1 MQILSFEEEARHLG
15 FITDFLKVFRADLE
29 MRQGRTAEG
38 IVGTRY
44 EINENIS
51 NAIDFEDGNVMEFV
65 QMLPEIRT
73 TEMNFNYIHTM
84 LERTKRMIPK
94 PYFGKI
100 TVDGEAIY
108 IGTGTIKNKDNDILI
123 YDWRTPVASLFYE
136 NRTGDLSYI
145 IPDGSRIDAT
155 VEQRRQFII
164 EDGTLVNMFDS
175 DMYIGDEILQ
185 NMITDSSQSR
195 LKNIVSTI
203 QQEQNDIIRLPLS
216 RDTLVYGPPG
226 SGKTSLAM
234 QRIAYLL
241 YQHKNTL
248 NPENILLVSPNE
260 VFNDYLSD
268 VLPELGENHVKNT
281 TFYRLLSRFPY
292 FKGRNFEHVYEN
304 IRRLRESDSG
314 HAIYEYKNS
323 IDYFST
329 LHQFIQSLG
338 EAGMEFR
345 NLVGENGMFYTK
357 EGLAHIFY
365 NELSAHPVRRRLAK
379 MQERLLSRYT
389 EEIRRLTEE
398 RFKALHETNTYIGEE
413 NELKKEAHEYAKK
426 QLRVVHRQI
435 SLFRFVHFEK
445 LYLNSIGDRKFRN
458 QTVRSIKEND
468 FKYEDIA
475 PLLYLYI
482 HVLGRTDRQIQ
493 HVLIDEVQ
501 DYSNIQ
507 YYVMRHFYQKATF
520 TSLGD
525 PNQQIHPGR
534 KDPLIARD
542 HTEKRLEQSYRS
554 TNQINAFLNSII
566 PGSIKSVSVDGDEV
580 QKIRTD
586 DEIEYVKALLRNDEH
601 PQVAIITPTR
611 AAADAY
617 YKALESEFPQ
627 IKNLGETDTLYNQ
640 SFIVL
645 PYYLSKGFEYN
656 TVILTSAHDYADSK
670 HILYVLASRA
680 TRHLHLLN
688 PES

>member
-1 MQILSFEEEARHLG
+1 MQILSFEDEAKHLG
-15 FITDFLKVFRADLE
+15 FIVDFLKVFKADLE
-29 MRQGRTAEG
+29 MKQGRTAEG

-51 NAIDFEDGNVMEFV
+51 NVIDFEDGNVMEFV

-73 TEMNFNYIHTM
+73 TEMNYNYIRTM
-84 LERTKRMIPK
+84 LERTTRMIPK
-94 PYFGKI
+94 PYFGKVV
-100 TVDGEAIY
+100 VDGEAIY

-123 YDWRTPVASLFYE
+123 YDWRTPIASLFYE

-164 EDGTLVNMFDS
+164 ADGALINMFDS

-248 NPENILLVSPNE
+248 DPGNILLVSPNE

-281 TFYRLLSRFPY
+281 TFYRMLSRFPY

-304 IRRLRESDSG
+304 IRRLRESESG

-323 IDYFST
+323 LDYFSG
-329 LHQFIQSLG
+329 LHQYIQSLG
-338 EAGMEFR
+338 EAGMVFR
-345 NLVGENGMFYTK
+345 NLVGENGMFFTK
-357 EGLAHIFY
+357 DALSHIFY
-365 NELSAHPVRRRLAK
+365 NELGSHPVRRRLAK
-379 MQERLLSRYT
+379 MQERLLVRYN
-389 EEIRRLTEE
+389 EEVRRLKDE
-398 RFKALHETNTYIGEE
+398 RFEVLQETNTYIGETE
-413 NELKKEAHEYAKK
+413 ELKKEAHEYAKK
-426 QLRVVHRQI
+426 QLKVVHRQI

-445 LYLNSIGDRKFRN
+445 LYLNSIRDRQFRN
-458 QTVRSIKEND
+458 ETVRSIKEND

-482 HVLGRTDRQIQ
+482 HVLGKTDRKIQ

-507 YYVMRHFYQKATF
+507 YYVMRHFYHKATF

-525 PNQQIHPGR
+525 PNQQIHPGQ
-534 KDPLIARD
+534 KDALVARD
-542 HTEKRLEQSYRS
+542 HTEKRLVQSYRS
-554 TNQINAFLNSII
+554 TNQINAFLNGII
-566 PGSIKSVSVDGDEV
+566 PDSIKSVSVDGDEV
-580 QKIRTD
+580 QKVSTD
-586 DEIEYVKALLRNDEH
+586 DEAEYIKVLLEKDDH

-611 AAADAY
+611 AEADRY
-617 YKALESEFPQ
+617 YEILKNDFPE

-656 TVILTSAHDYADSK
+656 TVILTDAQNYQDSK

-680 TRHLHLLN
+680 TRHLYLLN
-688 PES
+688 P